1 MVLTLLTKSYADVMA
16 VNHDSSI
23 VTATHP
29 PLCPPH
35 SLWCQTDI
43 CLLFVPTFTNLEL

>member
-1 MVLTLLTKSYADVMA
+1 MVLTLLTESYADVMA

-29 PLCPPH
+29 PHCAHL
-35 SLWCQTDI
+35 SLWCQTNI
-43 CLLFVPTFTNLEL
+43 CLLFVPTFTYLEL